1 MIISRLGP
9 LDGQRGIPSS
19 FAGQPVFEC
28 PLTHAC
34 WLSLR
39 KEEGCGEARLVRAFA
54 STSETSG
61 FLTTPA
67 CPAGREK
74 VPVCQ
79 RETVGLAKAG
89 PRAFCTK
96 LQNWCRQGFGS
107 RTTSD
112 FRAMT
117 V

>member
-1 MIISRLGP
+1 MARLGWSARLRRRRRPQASSRL
-9 LDGQRGIPSS
+9 QRAP
-19 FAGQPVFEC
+19 
-28 PLTHAC
+28 
-34 WLSLR
+34 R
-39 KEEGCGEARLVRAFA
+39 GEK
-54 STSETSG
+54 
-61 FLTTPA
+61 
-67 CPAGREK
+67 K

-96 LQNWCRQGFGS
+96 LQNWCRGFGG